1 MAEHTLT
8 PAAAGAVNAVAS
20 HLHPPGSYDPAD
32 HTVPSAREEIWRF
45 TPIRR
50 LRGVHD
56 DADLTGHGYE
66 VDADVDAPLV
76 FDAGS
81 ADDPAKGSSG
91 YIPSDRVSARAW
103 KHADGVVKVVVPKE
117 AVVDKPSI
125 ITVRGTD
132 IEKAAA
138 GHVVVRAEPYS
149 QATVVLRYEGSAT
162 WVDNVEVVVGE
173 GAQLTFVSIHDWAD
187 DAVQVSHQ
195 HSHVGRDAKL
205 KHVVVAIGGD
215 LVRVNASVDYDGP
228 GGEVDMLGIY
238 FADAGQHLEHRLF
251 VDQNQP
257 RTRSNVD
264 YRGALQGKS
273 ARTVWIG
280 DVLIR
285 KAAEG
290 IDTYESNRNLVL
302 TDGCRAI
309 SVPNLEIETGEIVG
323 AGHASTTGRFD
334 DLQLFYLQSRGI
346 PEDEARR
353 LVVHGFF
360 ADIIKRIGVRQIE
373 QELLAAVETELERSV
388 GMAPASAVGASP
400 S

>member
-8 PAAAGAVNAVAS
+8 PAPAGAVDAVAS

-32 HTVPSAREEIWRF
+32 HNVPSAREEIWRF

-56 DADLTGHGYE
+56 DADLSGHAYE
-66 VDADVDAPLV
+66 IDVDVDPTVTAG
-76 FDAGS
+76 AGS

-91 YIPSDRVSARAW
+91 YLPTDRVSARAW
-103 KHADGVVKVVVPKE
+103 KHADGIVKVVVPKE
-117 AVVDKPSI
+117 AVVEKPSI
-125 ITVRGTD
+125 VTVRGTD
-132 IEKAAA
+132 VEKAGA
-138 GHVVVRAEPYS
+138 GHLVVRAEPFS
-149 QATVVLRYEGSAT
+149 QATVVVRYEGSAT
-162 WVDNVEVVVGE
+162 WADNVEVVVGE
-173 GAQLTFVSIHDWAD
+173 GARLTFVSVHDWTD
-187 DAVQVSHQ
+187 DSVQLSHQ
-195 HSHVGRDAKL
+195 HAHIGRDATL
-205 KHVVVAIGGD
+205 KHVVVALGGD

-228 GGEVDMLGIY
+228 GGDVDMLGLY

-251 VDQNQP
+251 VDQNAP
-257 RTRSNVD
+257 HTRSNVD
-264 YRGALQGKS
+264 YRGALQGKG
-273 ARTVWIG
+273 ARAVWIG

-290 IDTYESNRNLVL
+290 IQTYESNRNLVL

-309 SVPNLEIETGEIVG
+309 SVPNLEIETGEIEG

-334 DLQLFYLQSRGI
+334 DLQLFYLMSRGI

-360 ADIIKRIGVRQIE
+360 ADIIKRIGVPQIE
-373 QELLAAVETELERSV
+373 RELLAAVESELERSA
-388 GMAPASAVGASP
+388 GMAPASAVGA
-400 S
+400 